1 MGSTSRRWECGY
13 TLRPE
18 HPAHDDACRVS
29 VCTGVEYSSMNQIQ
43 SSDLYMN
50 LALVQIDL

>member
-29 VCTGVEYSSMNQIQ
+29 VCTGVEYSSMNQTQ

-50 LALVQIDL
+50 LALVQIEL